1 MYKRVTQ
8 LRSDSTQQKNTQRG
22 FPGLFSRKNSVIYY
36 EKKLEDIEENV
47 RLKQSEAS
55 LAGEVC
61 GNLSGLFPKRNNL
74 KVVSVSF

>member
-1 MYKRVTQ
+1 MDFLDFLTE
-8 LRSDSTQQKNTQRG
+8 
-22 FPGLFSRKNSVIYY
+22 KNSVIYY